1 MKGDENELAHIL
13 KKFWAKKSHKSTR
26 RITAVEYGTNQQ
38 DSAKQ
43 NTIENTRGM
52 EGVTPRKAKIK
63 ECLTQFADIPDGARK
78 VRVIIG
84 LDFGTAF
91 TKVVI
96 EAKEYK
102 YGVPLND
109 KKRGADQY
117 LLPTRL
123 YKDSSS
129 NYSVDQ
135 LADCVS
141 SHTDL
146 KMRILDNTLD
156 KETRNRIITYIA
168 WVLQK
173 SRNWLMTEKQAVL
186 GVVPLTWEVNIGLPT
201 EKYEDEELRK
211 TYRELVGEA
220 WYVSTDPQLRGESDG
235 KSNNTER
242 KLHPDHIEAFPEFVA
257 QIQGYI
263 SSPQRKRGIHT
274 LVDVGAGTI
283 DATVFIVHQEK
294 GENIHPILA
303 ASVESLGTIYLANHR
318 CGKLGQS
325 CDWRLSPQ
333 DLFPSPDEFARK
345 LGVTLEQ
352 INIVDKGFRKRVID
366 QINSR
371 LKHAKPKAP
380 IQTDWETGVPLMLCG
395 GGARVEF
402 YKDVISILIRPKY
415 GYLLQESRLPALD
428 KLDAPG
434 LLEEDSDRLSV
445 AYGLSFDAL
454 QIGEITHPGP
464 FPSETE
470 NTGQGKSC
478 PKCSGTGGGYSNCT
492 RCGGKGWVSDS

>member
-1 MKGDENELAHIL
+1 MNWQHIL
-13 KKFWAKKSHKSTR
+13 KKFWAKKSHKSTL
-26 RITAVEYGTNQQ
+26 RITAVEYGANQQ

-43 NTIENTRGM
+43 NTIKSTRGT
-52 EGVTPRKAKIK
+52 EGATPRKAKIK
-63 ECLTQFADIPDGARK
+63 ACLTQFADIPDGARK

-84 LDFGTAF
+84 IDFGTAF

-96 EAKEYK
+96 EVKEYK

-109 KKRGADQY
+109 TKQGTEKY
-117 LLPTRL
+117 LLPTRMYQDASGNL
-123 YKDSSS
+123 TVTEPK
-129 NYSVDQ
+129 N
-135 LADCVS
+135 LAS
-141 SHTDL
+141 SHTEYTDL

-173 SRNWLMTEKQAVL
+173 SRGWLMNEKQAVFGATRL
-186 GVVPLTWEVNIGLPT
+186 KWEVNVGLPT

-220 WYVSTDPQLRGESDG
+220 WYMSTDPQLRGESDG

-257 QIQGYI
+257 QIQSYI

-318 CGKLGQS
+318 CSSLMPS
-325 CDWRLSPQ
+325 SDWTPSSQ
-333 DLFPSPDEFARK
+333 DLFPSLDEFTEK

-352 INIVDKGFRKRVID
+352 INVVDKGFRKRVID

-402 YKDVISILIRPKY
+402 YKEVVSILIRPEY
-415 GYLLQESRLPALD
+415 GYLLQKSRLSVRD

-464 FPSETE
+464 IPFETE

-478 PKCSGTGGGYSNCT
+478 PKCSGTGGGYSNCPE
-492 RCGGKGWVSDS
+492 CGGSGFR